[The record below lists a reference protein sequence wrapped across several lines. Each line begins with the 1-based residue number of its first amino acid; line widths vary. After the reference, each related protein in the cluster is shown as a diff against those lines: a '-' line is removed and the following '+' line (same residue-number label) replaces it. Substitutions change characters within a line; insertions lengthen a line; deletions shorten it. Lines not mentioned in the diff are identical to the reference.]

1 MSNPDSMHNPYGVPD
16 NARGAYGARDVY
28 DARGAYDERAAYT
41 EETNRCDKTTV
52 MPASFANRAYAAP
65 TVRRQQIAQSPQPYA
80 PSADSEYAA
89 YASPQGGY
97 EQRPMPSPAP
107 SPRPMRRSA
116 PEALRSPR
124 TNYQESTVEHAVSGL
139 FHGVTGSLVSVFCQ
153 FIAVLC
159 RVFAWMLSLIIIGSA
174 LPFAPLRFAFLMLYH
189 TVSRILPPVLV
200 GSFVIESP
208 FGGILR
214 GDYVIVTLVLF
225 VLDYLFCRL
234 AFTLRNSR

>member
-16 NARGAYGARDVY
+16 DARDAYGV
-28 DARGAYDERAAYT
+28 RGAYDERSAYG
-41 EETNRCDKTTV
+41 EGANRCDKTTV
-52 MPASFANRAYAAP
+52 MPASFANKGYAAP
-65 TVRRQQIAQSPQPYA
+65 TVRRQRIAQSPQPYD
-80 PSADSEYAA
+80 PSSDSEYASYEA
-89 YASPQGGY
+89 PQSGY
-97 EQRPMPSPAP
+97 ESRPMPRTTAP
-107 SPRPMRRSA
+107 SPRPMRESA
-116 PEALRSPR
+116 PEALRQPR
-124 TNYQESTVEHAVSGL
+124 ANYHASAVEHAVSGL

-159 RVFAWMLSLIIIGSA
+159 RVFAWMLSLIIVGSA
-174 LPFAPLRFAFLMLYH
+174 LPFAPLRFVFLMLYH

-200 GSFVIESP
+200 GSFIIESP

-225 VLDYLFCRL
+225 MLDYLFCRL

>member
-16 NARGAYGARDVY
+16 DARDAYGV
-28 DARGAYDERAAYT
+28 RGAYDEGA
-41 EETNRCDKTTV
+41 NRCDKTTV
-52 MPASFANRAYAAP
+52 MPASFVNKGYAAP
-65 TVRRQQIAQSPQPYA
+65 TVRRQRIAQSPQPYD
-80 PSADSEYAA
+80 PSSNSEYTA

-97 EQRPMPSPAP
+97 EPRPMP
-107 SPRPMRRSA
+107 SPRPMRKSA
-116 PEALRSPR
+116 PEAMRPER
-124 TNYQESTVEHAVSGL
+124 ADYYASTVERVVSGL
-139 FHGVTGSLVSVFCQ
+139 FHGITGSLVSVFCQ

-159 RVFAWMLSLIIIGSA
+159 RVFAWMLSLIIVGSA
-174 LPFAPLRFAFLMLYH
+174 LPFAPLRFAFLMFYH

-200 GSFVIESP
+200 GSFIIESP

-225 VLDYLFCRL
+225 VLDYLLCRL

>member
-16 NARGAYGARDVY
+16 NARAAY
-28 DARGAYDERAAYT
+28 DARGAYDERATYG
-41 EETNRCDKTTV
+41 EGVNRCDKTTV

-65 TVRRQQIAQSPQPYA
+65 TVRRQQIAQSPQPYDL
-80 PSADSEYAA
+80 SADSEYAA

-97 EQRPMPSPAP
+97 EPRPMPAP
-107 SPRPMRRSA
+107 SPRPMRKSV
-116 PEALRSPR
+116 PEAMRPER
-124 TNYQESTVEHAVSGL
+124 ADYYASTVERAVSGL
-139 FHGVTGSLVSVFCQ
+139 FHGITGSLVSVFCQ

-159 RVFAWMLSLIIIGSA
+159 RVFAWMLSLIIVGSA

-189 TVSRILPPVLV
+189 TISRILPPVLV
-200 GSFVIESP
+200 GSFIIESP

-225 VLDYLFCRL
+225 VLDHLLCRL

>member
-16 NARGAYGARDVY
+16 DARDAYGVRGAYGERS
-28 DARGAYDERAAYT
+28 AYDEGA
-41 EETNRCDKTTV
+41 NRCDKTTV
-52 MPASFANRAYAAP
+52 MPASFANKGYAAP
-65 TVRRQQIAQSPQPYA
+65 TVRRQRIAQSPQPYD
-80 PSADSEYAA
+80 PGSDSEYAA

-97 EQRPMPSPAP
+97 EPRPMPSP
-107 SPRPMRRSA
+107 SPRPIRKSA
-116 PEALRSPR
+116 PEAMRPER
-124 TNYQESTVEHAVSGL
+124 ADYYASTVERVVSGL
-139 FHGVTGSLVSVFCQ
+139 FHGITGSLVSVFCQ

-159 RVFAWMLSLIIIGSA
+159 RVFAWMLSLIIVGSA
-174 LPFAPLRFAFLMLYH
+174 LPFAPLRFAFLMFYH

-200 GSFVIESP
+200 GSFIIESP

-225 VLDYLFCRL
+225 VLDFLLCRL

>member
-16 NARGAYGARDVY
+16 DARDAYGARDVY
-28 DARGAYDERAAYT
+28 DARGAYDGRATYT
-41 EETNRCDKTTV
+41 EETNRCDKTIV
-52 MPASFANRAYAAP
+52 MPASFANKAYAAP
-65 TVRRQQIAQSPQPYA
+65 TVRRQRIAQSPQPYA
-80 PSADSEYAA
+80 PSADSEYAS
-89 YASPQGGY
+89 YAAQQDRY
-97 EQRPMPSPAP
+97 EPRPMPRATPVP
-107 SPRPMRRSA
+107 SPRA
-116 PEALRSPR
+116 
-124 TNYQESTVEHAVSGL
+124 NYQESTVEHAVSGL

-159 RVFAWMLSLIIIGSA
+159 RVFAWMLSLIIVGSA
-174 LPFAPLRFAFLMLYH
+174 LPFAPLRFAFLMFYH

-200 GSFVIESP
+200 GSFIIESP

-225 VLDYLFCRL
+225 VLDYLLCRL

>member
-16 NARGAYGARDVY
+16 DARDAYGVRGDY
-28 DARGAYDERAAYT
+28 DERSAYDEGA
-41 EETNRCDKTTV
+41 NRCDKTTV
-52 MPASFANRAYAAP
+52 MPASFVNKGNAAP
-65 TVRRQQIAQSPQPYA
+65 TVRRQRIAQSPQPYD
-80 PSADSEYAA
+80 PSSDSEYAA

-97 EQRPMPSPAP
+97 EPRPMPSP
-107 SPRPMRRSA
+107 SPRPIRKSA
-116 PEALRSPR
+116 PEAMRPER
-124 TNYQESTVEHAVSGL
+124 ADYYASTVERVVSGL
-139 FHGVTGSLVSVFCQ
+139 FHGITGSLVSVFCQ

-159 RVFAWMLSLIIIGSA
+159 RVFAWMLSLIIVGSA
-174 LPFAPLRFAFLMLYH
+174 LPFAPLRFAFLMFYH
-189 TVSRILPPVLV
+189 TISRILPPVLV
-200 GSFVIESP
+200 GSFIIESP

>member
-16 NARGAYGARDVY
+16 DARDAYGVRGAYGERS
-28 DARGAYDERAAYT
+28 AYDEGA
-41 EETNRCDKTTV
+41 NRCDKTTV
-52 MPASFANRAYAAP
+52 MPASFANKGYAAP
-65 TVRRQQIAQSPQPYA
+65 TVRRQRIAQSPQPYA

-89 YASPQGGY
+89 YAAQQDRY
-97 EQRPMPSPAP
+97 EPRPMPAP
-107 SPRPMRRSA
+107 SPRPMRKST
-116 PEALRSPR
+116 PEAMRPER
-124 TNYQESTVEHAVSGL
+124 ADYYASTVEHVVSGL

-153 FIAVLC
+153 FIALLC
-159 RVFAWMLSLIIIGSA
+159 RVFAWMLSLIIVGSA

>member
-1 MSNPDSMHNPYGVPD
+1 MSNPDSMYNPYGVPD
-16 NARGAYGARDVY
+16 DARDAYGV
-28 DARGAYDERAAYT
+28 RGAYDERSAYG
-41 EETNRCDKTTV
+41 EGANRCDKTTV
-52 MPASFANRAYAAP
+52 MPASFANKAYAAP
-65 TVRRQQIAQSPQPYA
+65 TVRRQRIAQSPQPYD
-80 PSADSEYAA
+80 PSSDSEYAA

-97 EQRPMPSPAP
+97 EPRPMPSP
-107 SPRPMRRSA
+107 RPIRKSA
-116 PEALRSPR
+116 PEAMRPER
-124 TNYQESTVEHAVSGL
+124 ADYYASTVEHAVSGL

-159 RVFAWMLSLIIIGSA
+159 RVFAWMLSLIIVGSA
-174 LPFAPLRFAFLMLYH
+174 LPFAPLRFAFLMFYH

>member
-16 NARGAYGARDVY
+16 DARDAYGV
-28 DARGAYDERAAYT
+28 RGAYDGRSAYDKGA
-41 EETNRCDKTTV
+41 NRCDKTIV
-52 MPASFANRAYAAP
+52 MPASFANKGYAAP
-65 TVRRQQIAQSPQPYA
+65 TVRRQRIAQSPQPYD
-80 PSADSEYAA
+80 PGSDSEYAA

-97 EQRPMPSPAP
+97 EPRPIPSP
-107 SPRPMRRSA
+107 SPRPMRKST
-116 PEALRSPR
+116 PEAMRPER
-124 TNYQESTVEHAVSGL
+124 ADYYASTVERAVSGL
-139 FHGVTGSLVSVFCQ
+139 FHGITGSLVSVFCQ

-159 RVFAWMLSLIIIGSA
+159 RVFAWMLSLIIVGSA
-174 LPFAPLRFAFLMLYH
+174 LPFAPLRFAFLMFYH

-200 GSFVIESP
+200 GSFIIESP

-225 VLDYLFCRL
+225 VLDHLLCRL

>member
-1 MSNPDSMHNPYGVPD
+1 MSNPDNMHNPYGVPD
-16 NARGAYGARDVY
+16 DARDAYGV
-28 DARGAYDERAAYT
+28 RGAYDGRSAYD
-41 EETNRCDKTTV
+41 EGANRCDKTIV
-52 MPASFANRAYAAP
+52 MPASFANKGYAAP
-65 TVRRQQIAQSPQPYA
+65 TVRRQRIAQSPQPYD
-80 PSADSEYAA
+80 PGSDSEYAA

-97 EQRPMPSPAP
+97 EPRPMPRATPVP
-107 SPRPMRRSA
+107 SPRA
-116 PEALRSPR
+116 
-124 TNYQESTVEHAVSGL
+124 NYQESTVEHAVSGL

>member
-16 NARGAYGARDVY
+16 NARSAYGARDVY

-41 EETNRCDKTTV
+41 EETNRCDKTIV

-65 TVRRQQIAQSPQPYA
+65 TVRRQRIAQSPQPYD
-80 PSADSEYAA
+80 PSSDSEYAS
-89 YASPQGGY
+89 YAAPQDRY
-97 EQRPMPSPAP
+97 EPRPMPRATPVP
-107 SPRPMRRSA
+107 SPRA
-116 PEALRSPR
+116 
-124 TNYQESTVEHAVSGL
+124 NYQESTVEHAVSGL
-139 FHGVTGSLVSVFCQ
+139 FHGVTGSLVSVLCQ

-159 RVFAWMLSLIIIGSA
+159 RVFAWMLSLIIVGSA

>member
-1 MSNPDSMHNPYGVPD
+1 MSNPDNMHNPYGVPD
-16 NARGAYGARDVY
+16 DARDAYGVRGAYGERS
-28 DARGAYDERAAYT
+28 AYDEGA
-41 EETNRCDKTTV
+41 NRCDKTIV
-52 MPASFANRAYAAP
+52 MPASFANKGYAAP
-65 TVRRQQIAQSPQPYA
+65 TVRRQRIAQSPQPYD
-80 PSADSEYAA
+80 PGSDSEYAA

-97 EQRPMPSPAP
+97 EPRPMPSP
-107 SPRPMRRSA
+107 SPRPIRKSA
-116 PEALRSPR
+116 PEAMRPER
-124 TNYQESTVEHAVSGL
+124 ADYYASTVERVVSGL

-159 RVFAWMLSLIIIGSA
+159 RVFAWMLSLIIVGSA

>member
-16 NARGAYGARDVY
+16 DTRAAYGV
-28 DARGAYDERAAYT
+28 RGAYDERATYGEGA
-41 EETNRCDKTTV
+41 NRCDKTTV
-52 MPASFANRAYAAP
+52 MPASFANKAYAAP
-65 TVRRQQIAQSPQPYA
+65 TVRRQRIAQSPQPYD
-80 PSADSEYAA
+80 PSSNSEYTA

-97 EQRPMPSPAP
+97 EPRPMP
-107 SPRPMRRSA
+107 SPRPMRKSA
-116 PEALRSPR
+116 PEAMRPER
-124 TNYQESTVEHAVSGL
+124 ADYYASTVERVVSGL
-139 FHGVTGSLVSVFCQ
+139 FHGITGSLVSVFCQ

-159 RVFAWMLSLIIIGSA
+159 RVFAWMLSLIIVGSA
-174 LPFAPLRFAFLMLYH
+174 LPFAPLRFAFLMFYH

-200 GSFVIESP
+200 GSFIIESP

>member
-16 NARGAYGARDVY
+16 DARDAYGV
-28 DARGAYDERAAYT
+28 RGAYDERSAYD
-41 EETNRCDKTTV
+41 EGANRCDKTIV
-52 MPASFANRAYAAP
+52 MPASFANKGYAAP
-65 TVRRQQIAQSPQPYA
+65 TVRRQRIAQSPQPYD
-80 PSADSEYAA
+80 PGSDSEYAA

-97 EQRPMPSPAP
+97 EPRPMPSP
-107 SPRPMRRSA
+107 SPRPIRKSA
-116 PEALRSPR
+116 PEAMRPER
-124 TNYQESTVEHAVSGL
+124 ADYYASTVERVVSGL
-139 FHGVTGSLVSVFCQ
+139 FHGITGSLVSVFCQ

-159 RVFAWMLSLIIIGSA
+159 RVFAWMLSLIIVGSA
-174 LPFAPLRFAFLMLYH
+174 LPFAPLRFAFLMFYH

-200 GSFVIESP
+200 GSFIIESP

-225 VLDYLFCRL
+225 VLDYLLCRL

>member
-16 NARGAYGARDVY
+16 DARDAYGV
-28 DARGAYDERAAYT
+28 RGAYDERSAYG
-41 EETNRCDKTTV
+41 EGANRCDKTTV
-52 MPASFANRAYAAP
+52 MPASFANKAYAAP
-65 TVRRQQIAQSPQPYA
+65 TVRRQRIAQSPQPYD
-80 PSADSEYAA
+80 PSSDSEYAA

-97 EQRPMPSPAP
+97 EPHPMPRATPVP
-107 SPRPMRRSA
+107 SPRA
-116 PEALRSPR
+116 
-124 TNYQESTVEHAVSGL
+124 NYQELTVEHAVSGL

-214 GDYVIVTLVLF
+214 GDYVIVTLVMF

>member
-16 NARGAYGARDVY
+16 DARDAYGV
-28 DARGAYDERAAYT
+28 RGAYDERSAYD
-41 EETNRCDKTTV
+41 EGANRCDKTIV
-52 MPASFANRAYAAP
+52 MPASFANKGYAAP
-65 TVRRQQIAQSPQPYA
+65 TVRRQRIAQSPQPYD
-80 PSADSEYAA
+80 PGSDSEYAA

-97 EQRPMPSPAP
+97 EPCPMP
-107 SPRPMRRSA
+107 SPRPMRKSA
-116 PEALRSPR
+116 PEAMRPER
-124 TNYQESTVEHAVSGL
+124 ADYYASTVERVVSGL
-139 FHGVTGSLVSVFCQ
+139 FHGITGSLVSVFCQ

-159 RVFAWMLSLIIIGSA
+159 RVFAWMLSLIIVGSA
-174 LPFAPLRFAFLMLYH
+174 LPFAPLRFAFLMFYH

-200 GSFVIESP
+200 GSFIIESP

-225 VLDYLFCRL
+225 VLDYLLCRL

>member
-16 NARGAYGARDVY
+16 DTRAAYGV
-28 DARGAYDERAAYT
+28 RGAYDERATYGEGA
-41 EETNRCDKTTV
+41 NRCDKTTV
-52 MPASFANRAYAAP
+52 MPASFANKAYAAP
-65 TVRRQQIAQSPQPYA
+65 TVRRQRIAQSPRPYD
-80 PSADSEYAA
+80 PGSDSEYAA

-97 EQRPMPSPAP
+97 EPRPMPSP
-107 SPRPMRRSA
+107 SPRPIRKSA
-116 PEALRSPR
+116 PEAMRPER
-124 TNYQESTVEHAVSGL
+124 ADYYASTVERVVSGL
-139 FHGVTGSLVSVFCQ
+139 FHGITGSLVSVFCQ

-159 RVFAWMLSLIIIGSA
+159 RVFAWMLSLIIVGSA
-174 LPFAPLRFAFLMLYH
+174 LPFAPLRFAFLMFYH

-200 GSFVIESP
+200 GSFIIESP

-225 VLDYLFCRL
+225 VLDYLLCRL

>member
-1 MSNPDSMHNPYGVPD
+1 MSNPDSMYNPYGVPD
-16 NARGAYGARDVY
+16 DARDAYGVRS
-28 DARGAYDERAAYT
+28 AYDEGA
-41 EETNRCDKTTV
+41 NRCDKTIV
-52 MPASFANRAYAAP
+52 MPASFANKGYAAP
-65 TVRRQQIAQSPQPYA
+65 TVRRQRIAQSPQPYD
-80 PSADSEYAA
+80 PGSDSEYAA

-97 EQRPMPSPAP
+97 EPRPMP
-107 SPRPMRRSA
+107 SPRPMRKST
-116 PEALRSPR
+116 PEAMRPER
-124 TNYQESTVEHAVSGL
+124 ADYCASTVERVVSGL
-139 FHGVTGSLVSVFCQ
+139 FHGITGSLVSVFCQ

-159 RVFAWMLSLIIIGSA
+159 RVFAWMLSLIIVGSA

>member
-16 NARGAYGARDVY
+16 DARDAYGARDVY
-28 DARGAYDERAAYT
+28 DARGAYDGRATYG
-41 EETNRCDKTTV
+41 EGTNRCDKTTV

-97 EQRPMPSPAP
+97 EPRPIPSP
-107 SPRPMRRSA
+107 SPRPMRKST
-116 PEALRSPR
+116 PEAMRPER
-124 TNYQESTVEHAVSGL
+124 ADYYASTVERAVSGL

-214 GDYVIVTLVLF
+214 GDYVIVTLVMF

>member
-16 NARGAYGARDVY
+16 DTRAAYGV
-28 DARGAYDERAAYT
+28 RGAYDERATYGEGA
-41 EETNRCDKTTV
+41 NRCDKTTV
-52 MPASFANRAYAAP
+52 MPASFVNKGYAAP
-65 TVRRQQIAQSPQPYA
+65 TVRRQRIAQSPQPYD
-80 PSADSEYAA
+80 PSSNSEYTA

-97 EQRPMPSPAP
+97 EPRPMP
-107 SPRPMRRSA
+107 SPRPMRKSA
-116 PEALRSPR
+116 PEAMRPER
-124 TNYQESTVEHAVSGL
+124 ADYYASTVERVVSGL
-139 FHGVTGSLVSVFCQ
+139 FHGITGSLVSVFCQ

-159 RVFAWMLSLIIIGSA
+159 RVFAWMLSLIIVGSA
-174 LPFAPLRFAFLMLYH
+174 LPFAPLRFAFLMFYH

-200 GSFVIESP
+200 GSFIIESP

-225 VLDYLFCRL
+225 VLDYLLCRL

>member
-16 NARGAYGARDVY
+16 NARGAYGV
-28 DARGAYDERAAYT
+28 RGAYDEGA
-41 EETNRCDKTTV
+41 NRCDKTTV
-52 MPASFANRAYAAP
+52 MPASFVNKGYAAP
-65 TVRRQQIAQSPQPYA
+65 TVRRQRIAQSPQPYA

-97 EQRPMPSPAP
+97 EPRPMPSP
-107 SPRPMRRSA
+107 SPRPMRKSA
-116 PEALRSPR
+116 PEAMRPER
-124 TNYQESTVEHAVSGL
+124 ADYYASTVERAVSGL
-139 FHGVTGSLVSVFCQ
+139 FHGITGSLVSVFCQ

>member
-16 NARGAYGARDVY
+16 DARDAYGVRGDY
-28 DARGAYDERAAYT
+28 DERSAYDEGA
-41 EETNRCDKTTV
+41 NRCDKTTV
-52 MPASFANRAYAAP
+52 MPASFVNKGNAAP
-65 TVRRQQIAQSPQPYA
+65 TVRRQRIAQSPQPYD
-80 PSADSEYAA
+80 PSSDSEYAA

-97 EQRPMPSPAP
+97 EPRPMPRATPVP
-107 SPRPMRRSA
+107 SPRA
-116 PEALRSPR
+116 
-124 TNYQESTVEHAVSGL
+124 NYQESTVEHAVSGL

-159 RVFAWMLSLIIIGSA
+159 RVFAWMLSLIIVGSA

>member
-16 NARGAYGARDVY
+16 DTRAAYGV
-28 DARGAYDERAAYT
+28 RGAYDERATYGEGA
-41 EETNRCDKTTV
+41 NRCDKTTV
-52 MPASFANRAYAAP
+52 MPASFANKAYAAP
-65 TVRRQQIAQSPQPYA
+65 TVRRQRIAQSPQPYD
-80 PSADSEYAA
+80 PSSDSEHASYAA
-89 YASPQGGY
+89 PQDRY
-97 EQRPMPSPAP
+97 EPRPMPRATPVP
-107 SPRPMRRSA
+107 SPRA
-116 PEALRSPR
+116 
-124 TNYQESTVEHAVSGL
+124 NYQESTVEHVVSGL

-159 RVFAWMLSLIIIGSA
+159 RVFAWMLSLIIVGSA
-174 LPFAPLRFAFLMLYH
+174 LPFAPLRFAFLMFYH

-200 GSFVIESP
+200 GSFIIESP

-225 VLDYLFCRL
+225 VLDYLLCRL